1 MSTKLPFSS
10 QQDPFFPNGP
20 ASPPPTQRSQWSLIL
35 LVTLGFGLLF
45 CGGLVTLSYI
55 AIQKAAGVRPAVD
68 LPDEMPSR
76 SDDRNLFNASLT
88 DFVAKPETGI
98 DADPEVCEF
107 VQTSL
112 SQLRNAESISFSREM
127 FLEAIAASPNG
138 EGKIGIVER
147 LTINTWLAEYEPI
160 PTIDEPHHRILD
172 IHMNGTGDLATVD
185 MLIYSSDSQ
194 AQSVQWYLVKES
206 DDWKMYD
213 WQRLEFGRRMSDEYA
228 GYVAAETSNSEGYD
242 LAMQELAEAKNLWL
256 NGEQTLARAKLRK
269 CESTPMLPSDRPVGL
284 LRTAYTW
291 MGLGEH
297 EEAIRVLKS
306 IPNPDQSWGVWPSLA
321 ACFLNAGQK
330 EQALQAALKAQAQT
344 PNHPNVQWLLSQL
357 KPSSKESAEHISTA
371 LQFCPHD
378 ATYLA
383 AVIANT
389 RPEDIPLI
397 LDCILLSDNESE
409 WSQLLDSAARST
421 DWGKAL
427 FTATQQ
433 REDLPPSFATLVN
446 ANIAW
451 SKADYDDAAE
461 LFLQARDEA
470 KTTILRDIANQDHLA
485 ARLENGRL
493 AKLFRE
499 VTYLEDVL
507 AKLTQQ
513 ALDENLNIEPEDIL
527 EALRQVDTEDSDWVS
542 GLRGHANYL
551 LRQYELALPD
561 LDRFSRWITTQSDT
575 PEETEAPSNWIADAT
590 ASRLTEVLIKLDQP
604 MDVLKRWP
612 ADFSRHHQWGT
623 LLLQRNNDKTR
634 EYVLT
639 AFEETLPDS
648 VDVQRSRFLAMDAKL
663 RGDADACDQHH
674 GDAIEKWKRLISEE
688 IAYTLQ
694 TLITDRAH
702 DAIWNRFSGPPLN
715 LQATDEQPTLSAS
728 FFLATVRE
736 ANALKDEQA
745 IRHWIDFA
753 ARQGGETGDT
763 NSVMQNT
770 FGNLLLETGN
780 YEAAATAYLA
790 AIEQEEAKDTW
801 ASEERRLNYID
812 SMIKAEKIDEL
823 LTWLSKQGEV
833 PVLDRA
839 TIELAA
845 GNGANLIDL
854 LADQPK
860 EKVTRWLQRSQQRR
874 SLERYADEAWMDT
887 LLSDYPIYLSYLFGQ
902 ASGDLAVFQKQLPET
917 EQMLR
922 WVRQAVGS
930 NAESIK
936 LSLLSEHQHAWVA
949 NLKNSQRY
957 LVAFEMRQ
965 YDSSNLPESLRP
977 KVADAVLQISL
988 HVIDHQPQPTRR
1000 LFEAIA
1006 RIANEDAIAFQWNDH
1021 GLLWAGDNMTDRL
1034 KWQNRVPA
1042 EHAMGKYRLLSE
1054 PALNQLNASD
1064 LSLKK
1069 WSNALEA
1076 TSQEYLPIL
1085 TRRSIG
1091 SVTEKLPAQ
1100 LMSVNF
1106 EGYYLEVKMEADSEL
1121 DPLAKLGRQFRCN
1134 VHDAEQR

>member
-1 MSTKLPFSS
+1 MRRSLWPF
-10 QQDPFFPNGP
+10 
-20 ASPPPTQRSQWSLIL
+20 IL

-76 SDDRNLFNASLT
+76 SDDRDLFNASLT
-88 DFVAKPETGI
+88 DFAAKPKT
-98 DADPEVCEF
+98 DPCVDPEVCEF

-112 SQLRNAESISFSREM
+112 SQLRNAEPILFSREM
-127 FLEAIAASPNG
+127 FLEAIAASPAG
-138 EGKIGIVER
+138 EGKIGFVER
-147 LTINTWLAEYEPI
+147 LTINTWLAEYEPT
-160 PTIDEPHHRILD
+160 PTIDEPHHRILK
-172 IHMNGTGDLATVD
+172 IHMNGIGDLATVD
-185 MLIYSSDSQ
+185 MLIYSTDSQ

-206 DDWKMYD
+206 DEWKMYD
-213 WQRLEFGRRMSDEYA
+213 WQRLEYGRRMSDEYA
-228 GYVAAETSNSEGYD
+228 GYAAAETSNAEGYD
-242 LAMQELAEAKNLWL
+242 QAMQELAEAQNLWW

-269 CESTPMLPSDRPVGL
+269 CESTPMLASDRPVGM

-291 MGLGEH
+291 MGLGED

-306 IPNPDQSWGVWPSLA
+306 IPNPDQSWGVWPSMA
-321 ACFLNAGQK
+321 ACFLNAGQQ

-344 PNHPNVQWLLSQL
+344 PDHPNVQWLLSQL
-357 KPSSKESAEHISTA
+357 KPSSKESAEHLAKA

-389 RPEDIPLI
+389 RPKDIPLI
-397 LDCILLSDNESE
+397 LDCIPLSDNDSE

-421 DWGKAL
+421 EWGKTL
-427 FTATQQ
+427 FTAAQEHT
-433 REDLPPSFATLVN
+433 ELPPSFTTLVN

-461 LFLQARDEA
+461 LFLKARDEA
-470 KTTILRDIANQDHLA
+470 KTTILRDIANRDHLA
-485 ARLENGRL
+485 ARLENGRI
-493 AKLFRE
+493 AELFRE
-499 VTYLEDVL
+499 VTSLEDVL
-507 AKLTQQ
+507 AELTQQ
-513 ALDENLNIEPEDIL
+513 ALDENLDIEPEDIL

-542 GLRGHANYL
+542 GLRGHANYQ

-575 PEETEAPSNWIADAT
+575 PEDAEAPSNWIADAA
-590 ASRLTEVLIKLDQP
+590 ASQLTEVLIKLDQP

-612 ADFSRHHQWGT
+612 ADLSRHHQWGT
-623 LLLQRNNDKTR
+623 LLLRRNNDKTR
-634 EYVLT
+634 EHVLT

-648 VDVQRSRFLAMDAKL
+648 IDVQRSRFLAMDAKL

-674 GDAIEKWKRLISEE
+674 RDAIEKWKRLSSEE
-688 IAYTLQ
+688 VAYTVQ
-694 TLITDRAH
+694 TLITDRAR
-702 DAIWNRFSGPPLN
+702 DAVWNRFSGPPFDQ
-715 LQATDEQPTLSAS
+715 QATDEQPPLSES
-728 FFLATVRE
+728 FFMAAARE

-745 IRHWIDFA
+745 IRHWIDYA
-753 ARQGGETGDT
+753 AQQGVETGDT

-770 FGNLLLETGN
+770 FGDLLLETGN

-790 AIEQEEAKDTW
+790 AIEQQQAKDTW
-801 ASEERRLNYID
+801 RSEERRLNYID
-812 SMIKAEKIDEL
+812 SMIKAEKTDEL
-823 LTWLSKQGEV
+823 LTWLSEQGEV
-833 PVLDRA
+833 PVMDRA

-845 GNGANLIDL
+845 GNGANITNL

-860 EKVTRWLQRSQQRR
+860 EEVTRWLQRSQQRR
-874 SLERYADEAWMDT
+874 SLERYTDEAWMDT
-887 LLSDYPIYLSYLFGQ
+887 LLNDYPIYLSYLFGQ
-902 ASGDLAVFQKQLPET
+902 ASGDLAVLQKQLPET
-917 EQMLR
+917 EQMQR

-930 NAESIK
+930 DAEPTK
-936 LSLLSEHQHAWVA
+936 LSPRSEQQHAWVA
-949 NLKNSQRY
+949 NLKNGQRY
-957 LVAFEMRQ
+957 LVAFEMKQ
-965 YDSSNLPESLRP
+965 YESSNLPESIRP
-977 KVADAVLQISL
+977 QVADAVLQISL

-1021 GLLWAGDNMTDRL
+1021 GLLWAGENMKDRL

-1054 PALNQLNASD
+1054 PAFNQSNTSD
-1064 LSLKK
+1064 LSLAQ
-1069 WSNALEA
+1069 WSDALEA
-1076 TSQEYLPIL
+1076 TSEEYLPIL

-1091 SVTEKLPAQ
+1091 SVTEQLTAQ
-1100 LMSVNF
+1100 LMNVNF
-1106 EGYYLEVKMEADSEL
+1106 DEYYLQVKMEADSQL
-1121 DPLAKLGRQFRCN
+1121 DPLAKSGRQFRCN
-1134 VHDAEQR
+1134 VRDAQQR